1 MTNMGSTYKWDGG
14 KNPFPF
20 HIYNGR
26 IYMKV
31 NNTAD
36 FSNVNLNQDEI
47 NFALTNHLVAD
58 STVTLIQVNIS
69 DTVTRASTILL
80 PGFDLD
86 SYTYI
91 NKKYLTFPGANNA
104 NTSAAAIWINK
115 LNEYNNYANDL
126 SIQVCLTDQERED
139 YSVEDLTAFR
149 NAPST
154 SANYSERVNLNVPK
168 LFGDINEKG
177 MKNTVKL
184 TQIDYAEGYWLKRD
198 FGNTWYSIYP
208 GEPYY
213 VESGG
218 DYSMM
223 PYWQFPGF
231 NARACWQKAFR
242 PQEMSLTAT
251 DVNSIL
257 VTNNSSALGDNKLYT
272 LSFSNANPITY
283 CENKNV
289 LLEAGTNVCPQDD
302 WAYEGFVP
310 HAQIDEGTY
319 YIVDET
325 QEPVYLGFNRNDLLG
340 TTIDNTMAVKRN
352 NGFIYIPEDAP
363 FDYMSYEIGTI
374 VDGTWVK
381 KRLVENMIYNKYT
394 DDELSGFHYLG
405 DGWNCLASPY
415 GYIQNITSQNANH
428 NVYLEGTQHTTGNAV
443 EGLFPNND
451 LPYIPIFET
460 FGQGISVSDSLG
472 NVLVSPTENWRTL
485 LTKFNQFVVGGH
497 PEGEYLVTSR
507 DRNAYPDNDYVD
519 RVHYLKLVELTKFIE
534 YTYSREELLDV
545 YLETDRYTYPHEIQ
559 GEIDDS
565 YNDTVVGANE
575 ELIPDA
581 EWISYEGA
589 YLGDS
594 IPLLGI
600 VEDVIP
606 PSEILGVPAY
616 DKQVNT
622 SDTLKYG
629 TVASA
634 SLTFNLNM
642 PVDDAMAYN
651 NELLVLF
658 YDFEH
663 TGVYENFG
671 FFYIDSIEVLDE
683 YTSHLTAHDEVY
695 KLNKYA
701 DDFLI
706 TQTSQTTLLGFYHA
720 LLDYCNCCYDSHET
734 IGNATFA
741 LDNIYNATKTTGIEV
756 AHFVAN
762 IAPGF
767 IHANAEGDVVLQE
780 YKAKPTILTN
790 SDYTDLKYNA
800 YNTDILD
807 KVRIVNNNT
816 ILGEDSGTGEKI
828 YYIKDNPLIKVL
840 TPQETINTLSNDI
853 LARYKAIPIYR
864 PATVHFLVKPD
875 AETGDV
881 ITVVSQTNQAYNIA
895 IMRVSINESG
905 LEMESLGTATFP
917 VEADSNAQLSNLSN
931 NIDEIHTDIT
941 DIGDNITDINEAIDT
956 LNDNDI
962 ALDNAI
968 DAIGTRLTN
977 VEDATSLN
985 TNFRNTFGT
994 NNSVSTTQTL
1004 GTVKINGNS
1013 VNNFAMKGYVDN
1025 SAADTLDTAKSYSD
1039 TNLQTA
1045 KNYTD
1050 NTFANVPI
1058 VSRRNINYVCTGE
1071 FSGTHCDAWFL
1082 RFGTYGGIMYTL
1094 DSKHYIF
1101 TRDYVEGTGMGGEYW
1116 FYGDK
1121 TVWVTFN
1128 DD

>member
-1 MTNMGSTYKWDGG
+1 MNLYIRAYNLNDNSTGIWYNAQDNDFNSPVFTADNDGVYVKGLIEYTLAEDGEDGYAQLDSWDANYTYVKRPPTNMNNNAYKLVKPTYTAVPSTLPNVDYFLSPVCTDYDGSTELS
-14 KNPFPF
+14 
-20 HIYNGR
+20 
-26 IYMKV
+26 
-31 NNTAD
+31 NTWGYYID
-36 FSNVNLNQDEI
+36 M
-47 NFALTNHLVAD
+47 
-58 STVTLIQVNIS
+58 
-69 DTVTRASTILL
+69 STIMPVCESDWLNSGKIFFYTIFYFI
-80 PGFDLD
+80 GFDD
-86 SYTYI
+86 
-91 NKKYLTFPGANNA
+91 NNMVQTG
-104 NTSAAAIWINK
+104 TSV
-115 LNEYNNYANDL
+115 LYD
-126 SIQVCLTDQERED
+126 
-139 YSVEDLTAFR
+139 
-149 NAPST
+149 
-154 SANYSERVNLNVPK
+154 NV
-168 LFGDINEKG
+168 
-177 MKNTVKL
+177 
-184 TQIDYAEGYWLKRD
+184 
-198 FGNTWYSIYP
+198 
-208 GEPYY
+208 
-213 VESGG
+213 
-218 DYSMM
+218 
-223 PYWQFPGF
+223 
-231 NARACWQKAFR
+231 
-242 PQEMSLTAT
+242 
-251 DVNSIL
+251 
-257 VTNNSSALGDNKLYT
+257 
-272 LSFSNANPITY
+272 
-283 CENKNV
+283 
-289 LLEAGTNVCPQDD
+289 
-302 WAYEGFVP
+302 
-310 HAQIDEGTY
+310 
-319 YIVDET
+319 
-325 QEPVYLGFNRNDLLG
+325 
-340 TTIDNTMAVKRN
+340 TIDNQNRLTWTVLDGKNSMTPPSTWPWRPDGYWDGVNYTKIANASNGVWGQTYSVNSDFEVHKGGSVHFVRYFSQSYYYGIPASKLICTPTGGYTAKTVQCTNPYIVPVFDKFGAYLSLEDLVN
-352 NGFIYIPEDAP
+352 NHKFSDDRDFVEEFNDTVFSNYVGPVEVVTDSWKDKYPEDGVL
-363 FDYMSYEIGTI
+363 DNY
-374 VDGTWVK
+374 
-381 KRLVENMIYNKYT
+381 
-394 DDELSGFHYLG
+394 HY
-405 DGWNCLASPY
+405 
-415 GYIQNITSQNANH
+415 
-428 NVYLEGTQHTTGNAV
+428 
-443 EGLFPNND
+443 
-451 LPYIPIFET
+451 
-460 FGQGISVSDSLG
+460 
-472 NVLVSPTENWRTL
+472 
-485 LTKFNQFVVGGH
+485 
-497 PEGEYLVTSR
+497 
-507 DRNAYPDNDYVD
+507 
-519 RVHYLKLVELTKFIE
+519 KLQPQLTKFIKYFQDTSVIHSVTLDE
-534 YTYSREELLDV
+534 NRYAYTHEDQITIDHSLDNTICGTA
-545 YLETDRYTYPHEIQ
+545 ESTNE
-559 GEIDDS
+559 DS
-565 YNDTVVGANE
+565 
-575 ELIPDA
+575 IPMA
-581 EWISYEGA
+581 YWTRYEGA

-594 IPLLGI
+594 IPQLGI

-616 DKQVNT
+616 EKQVNT

-642 PVDDAMAYN
+642 PVDDAMAFN

-706 TQTSQTTLLGFYHA
+706 TQTTQTTLLGFYHA

-780 YKAKPTILTN
+780 YKAKSTILTN

-895 IMRVSINESG
+895 IMRMSVNESG

-917 VEADSNAQLSNLSN
+917 VEADNNAQLSNLSN
-931 NIDEIHTDIT
+931 NIDEIHTDII
-941 DIGDNITDINEAIDT
+941 DIGDNITDINEAIST

-968 DAIGTRLTN
+968 DAIGTRLAN

-994 NNSVSTTQTL
+994 NNSVSTAQNL

-1013 VNNFAMKGYVDN
+1013 VNNFAMKGYVDAGDSSTLS
-1025 SAADTLDTAKSYSD
+1025 SAESYSD
-1039 TNLQTA
+1039 TNLQAA

-1050 NTFANVPI
+1050 TAIANMPI
-1058 VSRRNINYVCTGE
+1058 VSRRNINYVCSGE
-1071 FSGTHCDAWFL
+1071 FSGTNCDAWFL
-1082 RFGTYGGIMYTL
+1082 RFGNYGGIMYTL

-1101 TRDYVEGTGMGGEYW
+1101 TQDYVQGTGMGGEYW